1 MLLPY
6 LTDELGIAAL
16 WAGVIVFLP
25 KAWDV
30 VLNPVAG
37 RDQRPHRRPGRA
49 ASALAAPGGLMLA
62 GAFALIFAA
71 PDLGSQW
78 LEAEWVLVFFA
89 WPRRRTRSSRCP
101 TSRCR
106 RRSPRRTTSAPG

>member
-37 RDQRPHRRPGRA
+37 RDQRPHRSTRPARA
-49 ASALAAPGGLMLA
+49 GPG
-62 GAFALIFAA
+62 
-71 PDLGSQW
+71 
-78 LEAEWVLVFFA
+78 
-89 WPRRRTRSSRCP
+89 C
-101 TSRCR
+101 
-106 RRSPRRTTSAPG
+106 SAPG